1 MKHSMIPIKNKKKN
15 LEVTVEEMRNFAFNY
30 LEKYAPS
37 KQQLRTYLLKKY
49 LKSGTKDLR
58 KKNVLD
64 LIDIVLEDL
73 EKSKFINDKFYSEI
87 KAKSLINKGS
97 SINKIRSYLFNK
109 GIGEKYIKNTIEK
122 IVENN
127 EDQDFFS
134 AIKICK
140 KKRIG
145 PSRDENNRTLFYKK
159 DIGILARSGFNFEIS
174 KKVMELSKDEYL
186 RIINLL

>member
-1 MKHSMIPIKNKKKN
+1 MKHSMIPIKNKRKN

-73 EKSKFINDKFYSEI
+73 EKSKFINDKFYSEM

-109 GIGEKYIKNTIEK
+109 GIGEKYTKNTIEK